1 MTNRSFAVVLK
12 QNIKNYPA
20 KSPFNPSENYPEY
33 KLKKIYKS
41 KNYVYGSV
49 RQLFRYLG
57 YDHENFESSS
67 WNPLGLIINKGET
80 VLIKPNMI
88 AESHRYTNEWEHVI
102 THGSIIRAVIDYVYI
117 ALNGEGRIIIADA
130 PQTDSKIDLIKKRM
144 GIDNI
149 QELYWKEKKF
159 EIEFIDLRNEFWSSE
174 KGICTNKIKLPGDP
188 LGNILFDLGKS
199 SYLSENDEKGKR
211 YYGAFYD
218 IEETNKHHRNGR
230 HEYLISR
237 TAIKCDSFISI
248 PKLKTHKKVGVTLN
262 LKGLVGINGDKNYL
276 PHYAIGSSEEA
287 GDQFDKKSVAH
298 RLENAIVLKAK
309 RYLIDNLP
317 IVKNVAVLLKD
328 IGYRVFGDTEEV
340 IRSGNWY
347 GNDTCWR
354 MALDLNRILLYG
366 REDGTMSNYPKKY
379 FSIID
384 GIIGMEGN
392 GPVAGKPVN
401 TGLLIAGVNPLA
413 VDMVSTYLLG
423 FDYRK
428 IPMLYRAFDKD
439 YLPISWFDPEDI
451 EVLSN
456 IQELQGKIF
465 KDRPNFN
472 LNFKPHF
479 GWQGHIERIE

>member
-1 MTNRSFAVVLK
+1 MLNKTTVAILH
-12 QNIKNYPA
+12 QNEIIYTSEP
-20 KSPFNPSENYPEY
+20 PYNPYENYPEIPI
-33 KLKKIYKS
+33 KKVFDS
-41 KNYVYGSV
+41 KNFVYDNV
-49 RQLFRYLG
+49 RRVFQLLG
-57 YDHENFESSS
+57 YDRENYGKNY
-67 WNPLGLIINKGET
+67 WNPLGLIINKGDT

-117 ALNGEGRIIIADA
+117 ALNGEGRIVIADA

-149 QELYWKEKKF
+149 QDLYWKEKKF
-159 EIEFIDLRNEFWSSE
+159 EIEFIDLRNEFWASE

-188 LGNILFDLGKS
+188 LGNVLFDLGKS
-199 SYLSENDEKGKR
+199 SYLSENDEKGKT

-230 HEYLISR
+230 HEYLISK
-237 TAIKCDSFISI
+237 TAIKCDTFISI

-276 PHYAIGSSEEA
+276 PHYAIGSSDEA

-309 RYLIDNLP
+309 RYLIDNVP

-328 IGYRVFGDTEEV
+328 IGYRIFGDTEEV

-354 MALDLNRILLYG
+354 MALDLNKILLYG
-366 REDGTMSNYPKKY
+366 REDGTMSNYQKKY

-384 GIIGMEGN
+384 GIICHG
-392 GPVAGKPVN
+392 
-401 TGLLIAGVNPLA
+401 
-413 VDMVSTYLLG
+413 
-423 FDYRK
+423 RK
-428 IPMLYRAFDKD
+428 RT
-439 YLPISWFDPEDI
+439 SC
-451 EVLSN
+451 
-456 IQELQGKIF
+456 
-465 KDRPNFN
+465 R
-472 LNFKPHF
+472 
-479 GWQGHIERIE
+479 